1 MKDRKELQTVIE
13 SLRKLPSVL
22 AIQESEP
29 DYYNVVI
36 DCGRLPSGIEYSGLW
51 GSGTTA
57 GNELTVSFSIGDLYG
72 DGEYYTVE
80 PLTAR
85 VLTNSVGLPYTS
97 TLEDTVSEL
106 LSAATN
112 GLFSC
117 AGSEQ
122 GMQDYD
128 EYDNGTVMHYYSADV
143 ELELDS
149 VAA

>member
-1 MKDRKELQTVIE
+1 MKDRKELQNVIE

-36 DCGRLPSGIEYSGLW
+36 NCGRLPDGIAYSGLW

-72 DGEYYTVE
+72 DGKYYTVE

-85 VLTNSVGLPYTS
+85 VLTDSTGLPYTS
-97 TLEDTVSEL
+97 NIESLISYLV
-106 LSAATN
+106 SAATN

-117 AGSEQ
+117 EGSEQ

-128 EYDNGTVMHYYSADV
+128 EYDDGSVMHYYSADV
-143 ELELDS
+143 ELNLELN
-149 VAA
+149 AA

>member
-36 DCGRLPSGIEYSGLW
+36 GCGRLPSGIEYSGLW
-51 GSGTTA
+51 GSGTTT

-85 VLTNSVGLPYTS
+85 VLTDSIGLPYAS
-97 TLEDTVSEL
+97 NLESVISEL
-106 LSAATN
+106 VSAATN
-112 GLFSC
+112 GLLSC
-117 AGSEQ
+117 DGSEQ

-128 EYDNGTVMHYYSADV
+128 VFPGSVMHYYSADV
-143 ELELDS
+143 ELNLELN
-149 VAA
+149 AA